1 MAPKKNDK
9 KDKKDAEKASSSSGY
24 AEIDDEQLAQMLQ
37 ALELEVSEK
46 SSELKKVKTEVASR
60 ESANSKAINKE
71 KRDAKQKKEQEQA
84 KKWRNGFITIVIRRG
99 GNVVGQ
105 VRVRRN
111 SRCGALREAIS
122 LFLDLK
128 KDTKLLMNHRGTVL
142 SKHPCKTLYKMGVD
156 DQSQVDIKT
165 PQELEDEA
173 SNASGNV
180 AEDNIDIEAITDN
193 EEDSDDED
201 SDQMP
206 VDDGEYYHKSK

>member
-9 KDKKDAEKASSSSGY
+9 KDAEKASSSGY

-46 SSELKKVKTEVASR
+46 SSELKKVKTEVATR

-71 KRDAKQKKEQEQA
+71 KRDAKQKKEKEQA

-111 SRCGALREAIS
+111 SRCGALRETIA
-122 LFLDLK
+122 LFLDMK
-128 KDTKLLMNHRGTVL
+128 KDTKLLMNHQGLVL

-156 DQSQVDIKT
+156 DLSEVNIKT
-165 PQELEDEA
+165 PQDLKDEA
-173 SNASGNV
+173 SSASGNGG
-180 AEDNIDIEAITDN
+180 ADSIEIEAITDN